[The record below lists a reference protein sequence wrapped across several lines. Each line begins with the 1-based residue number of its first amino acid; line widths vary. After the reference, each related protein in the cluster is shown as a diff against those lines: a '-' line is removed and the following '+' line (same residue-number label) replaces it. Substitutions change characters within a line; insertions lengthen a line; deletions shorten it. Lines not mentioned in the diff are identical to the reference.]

1 MSRPGQRLMWWK
13 SWCLVGASTAKRCS
27 CFLSLT
33 PFHQFSTGLLSG
45 PAESGK
51 STLIKQIKIIYSH
64 GFSKPE
70 LISFKVPSISCTMLS
85 PCSCMFQSH
94 DVACFDSQ
102 PAVLDNLLTSMKFVL
117 QGMGMLRIN
126 LANKKNKA
134 SRDGAGS
141 SFGQISVY

>member
-1 MSRPGQRLMWWK
+1 M
-13 SWCLVGASTAKRCS
+13 
-27 CFLSLT
+27 
-33 PFHQFSTGLLSG
+33 SG

-70 LISFKVPSISCTMLS
+70 LISFKVSST

-94 DVACFDSQ
+94 HVACFDSQ